1 MTRKKTK
8 IKYLSASFAIAVS
21 TQVISPHITHAQ
33 DNTLYNKVTNEKSTA
48 HSDNLSQDNSNQ
60 KDSDNTNQPSNS
72 SNSANNEGKDNRP
85 NKPSDG
91 TDNGGKDNRPN
102 KPSDGT
108 DNEGKDNKPNKPSDG
123 TDNGG
128 KDNRPNKPSDGTDN
142 EGKDNKPNKPSDGT
156 DNGGKDNKPNKPS
169 DGTDNGGKDNKPN
182 KPSDGTDNGGKDN
195 KPNKPS
201 DGTDHGGKDN
211 KPSDGKDNG
220 GTPSHPQPP
229 TQNGG
234 HGHKPTNQPNNK
246 DNNNGQNNGNGN
258 QGWNTSNGQQYPQNG
273 EKTDHNVSD
282 DFINQ
287 INGRGHDS
295 GRNSSSYF
303 PRNHYDEG
311 PVANNQRQSI
321 MKRFKSLA
329 IGSFKYNPFIIEQ
342 VNKLGESGNQVSDQD
357 LYALFRKQNF
367 SGNSYLNSLQRG
379 SNYFRFEY
387 FNPTNSSKYYKNL
400 DEQVLALI
408 TGEIGS
414 MPDLKKPVDK
424 KGEDNHTQR
433 SEDKIISAEGEDH
446 KQGMTDVK
454 FNRLNITLI
463 GSMCVIFVAV
473 MVYWFINRQK
483 EKEQ

>member
-33 DNTLYNKVTNEKSTA
+33 DNTLYNEVTNEKPPA

-108 DNEGKDNKPNKPSDG
+108 N
-123 TDNGG
+123 
-128 KDNRPNKPSDGTDN
+128 
-142 EGKDNKPNKPSDGT
+142 
-156 DNGGKDNKPNKPS
+156 
-169 DGTDNGGKDNKPN
+169 NGGKDNKPN

-246 DNNNGQNNGNGN
+246 DNNNEQNNGNGN

-357 LYALFRKQNF
+357 LYALFRKNF

-463 GSMCVIFVAV
+463 GSMCMIFVAV